1 MIGSPFTV
9 GLSLPVRLDYQ
20 YQFLEQSEIDEGR
33 MILETSERNIVF
45 RSFENKK
52 CQGVLQYLVR
62 VNLMIFSLNCH
73 PCNCILELQIV
84 MLCSVFYFQVSK
96 KCLEKNKFF
105 RRTNR

>member
-62 VNLMIFSLNCH
+62 VNLMIFSLGQFSPLPLYFGIANCDA
-73 PCNCILELQIV
+73 L
-84 MLCSVFYFQVSK
+84 
-96 KCLEKNKFF
+96 
-105 RRTNR
+105 

>member
-1 MIGSPFTV
+1 MQGHNTSLNVIKKVINQCFRLPQVKPMIGSPFTV

-62 VNLMIFSLNCH
+62 D
-73 PCNCILELQIV
+73 
-84 MLCSVFYFQVSK
+84 
-96 KCLEKNKFF
+96 
-105 RRTNR
+105 